1 MVFSLIPIII
11 AAIVFLAVIAAVVV
25 IVVSVTRS
33 KNKDQSYDFNTYKA
47 MANNLT
53 ISNHEI
59 REELSE
65 LKDKV
70 NSIEKLLKEVE

>member
-1 MVFSLIPIII
+1 MVFSLIPI
-11 AAIVFLAVIAAVVV
+11 FIAAVVSLALIAAV
-25 IVVSVTRS
+25 IIIVITVTKS
-33 KNKDQSYDFNTYKA
+33 KNKNQSSDFNTYKA

-65 LKDKV
+65 LKEKV
-70 NSIEKLLKEVE
+70 SSIEKLLKEVE

>member
-1 MVFSLIPIII
+1 MSGLI
-11 AAIVFLAVIAAVVV
+11 FLIFIAAVILIVLAVAAV
-25 IVVSVTRS
+25 IVVVTVTRS
-33 KNKDQSYDFNTYKA
+33 KNKNQSSDFNTYKA

-65 LKDKV
+65 LKEKV
-70 NSIEKLLKEVE
+70 SSIEKLLKEVE